1 LPNKIVSEISSE
13 RRIFTAIIHVPG
25 DQPTIQAG
33 ISAAG
38 PGDTVL
44 VDPGTYNEKI
54 IINKALTLAA
64 SGTPSA

>member
-1 LPNKIVSEISSE
+1 M
-13 RRIFTAIIHVPG
+13 AIIHVPG

-33 ISAAG
+33 ISAAS